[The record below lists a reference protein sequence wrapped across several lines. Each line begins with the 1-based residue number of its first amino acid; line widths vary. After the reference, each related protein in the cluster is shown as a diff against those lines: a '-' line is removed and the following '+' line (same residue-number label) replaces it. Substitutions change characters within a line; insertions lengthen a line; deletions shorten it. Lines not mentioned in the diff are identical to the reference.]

1 MTLLGLIQLFYS
13 LILPAFKY
21 VKYVRLLCRVSY
33 YDSYIAAMRRAI
45 RDGANIAG
53 YFAWSLM
60 DNFEYAIDCFPCI
73 RHVLRL

>member
-1 MTLLGLIQLFYS
+1 MTISGPFQLFYS

-21 VKYVRLLCRVSY
+21 AKYVRLLCRVSY

-60 DNFEYAIDCFPCI
+60 DNFEYVNDYITFI
-73 RHVLRL
+73 SHL